1 MLEPWI
7 ETHSGKKMYFLD
19 PTPDMIDIDDI
30 AHSLSLQCRFSGHTS
45 RFYSVA
51 EHSINVA
58 SELADEGLEI
68 QLQGLLHDASE
79 AYLLDVPSPVKQYLG
94 GYKEMEEKLMRAI
107 FTKFGVKWPMSIM
120 VKEADHVM
128 LKREAKVLIP
138 SQGASWVDDFPT
150 IWETDRPID
159 AHQPPYI
166 KEAFLD
172 WFKYLMKEVKN
183 GARATATI

>member
-19 PTPDMIDIDDI
+19 PTPEMIDIDDI

-45 RFYSVA
+45 QFYSVA
-51 EHSINVA
+51 EHSVNVA
-58 SELADEGLEI
+58 AELADEV

-94 GYKEMEEKLMRAI
+94 GYKEMEEKLMKAI
-107 FTKFGVKWPMSIM
+107 FAKFGVKWPMSIM

-128 LKREAKVLIP
+128 LKREAHVLIP
-138 SQGASWVDDFPT
+138 SKGASWVDDFPT
-150 IWETDRPID
+150 IWESNRVIEAYRPEN
-159 AHQPPYI
+159 A
-166 KEAFLD
+166 KGFFLD
-172 WFKYLMKEVKN
+172 WFAYLMKEVTN
-183 GARATATI
+183 GARTTATIQ